1 MRLPEFDE
9 WPNVFLFLTL
19 VSFVAITRYVSFAV
33 LPSMAISVD
42 RAPTGYLEGAWPN
55 GLVTGWALDQD
66 TPDEQVDVH
75 FYIDGPA
82 GQGGKFIGLAL
93 ADIERTDV
101 NQVMRSS
108 GPHGFE
114 FIIPTQYRDGLEH
127 KIFAYGINTGEG
139 ENRLLIGSPKSITLI
154 GLVTGGPTVLP
165 PSNGGSGGLAT
176 APAPGSVELVGSPE
190 TVFDYS
196 ASHCVSLDI
205 PDAPA
210 RAFRDANGR
219 VNLIASHYISYRMLG
234 STLDNVKRDCGMIMN
249 SANDPDFYNF
259 TFREWITA
267 PYTLDGNNVYA
278 LVHNEWYAYLV
289 DIKCRE
295 QNQGDG
301 WINTITMVQ
310 SSDAGARYSH
320 SSTYVVA
327 EPALDWDPAFPCASN
342 NYTRFGPI
350 NPSNIFQKDGYYYAF
365 YQSERDPK
373 GYYDWGACMMRT
385 KDVSSATAWQIYTE
399 HGWDDNPTASCQVI
413 DKDHL
418 EKIHESITYNNY
430 LKAYVLVG
438 MRYGPPGPG
447 IYYAIS
453 NDLLHWST
461 PVKIMGLDGIAYPSL
476 IDPTD
481 ASRNFEYSNREPY
494 IYYTR
499 FNNGTDLDR
508 DLVRQKI
515 RFTAANAPAI
525 SGTPLP
531 TSTSTPAPTQTAVPF
546 PTYTFVPTQTPTPT
560 PSPARTPNL
569 PGRQKCTGSFWLCW
583 FHIGLWFDYWNNF
596 VIIGLAVE
604 SVVCF
609 RCECT

>member
-1 MRLPEFDE
+1 MKMRLPEFDE
-9 WPNVFLFLTL
+9 WPNVFLFLTII
-19 VSFVAITRYVSFAV
+19 SFVVVTRYVSFS
-33 LPSMAISVD
+33 LTSSLAISMD
-42 RAPTGYLEGAWPN
+42 RAPTGYLEAVWPN
-55 GLVTGWALDQD
+55 GLVTGWGLDQD
-66 TPDEQVDVH
+66 TPGESIDIH

-82 GQGGKFIGLAL
+82 GLGGKFIGFVL

-101 NQVMRSS
+101 NQAMHSS

-114 FIIPTQYRDGLEH
+114 FLVPPQYRDGLEH

-139 ENRLLIGSPKSITLI
+139 ENRMLIGSPRSVTMIALI
-154 GLVTGGPTVLP
+154 IGGPVGLP
-165 PSNGGSGGLAT
+165 PDGATSGNSGLT
-176 APAPGSVELVGSPE
+176 VVPSPGKVELVGSPE

-196 ASHCVSLDI
+196 TSHCVSLDI

-210 RAFRDANGR
+210 RAFRDAGGR

-234 STLDNVKRDCGMIMN
+234 NTLDNVKRDCGMIMN
-249 SANDPDFYNF
+249 SRNDPEFDNF

-267 PYTLDGNNVYA
+267 PYTLDGNNIYA

-289 DIKCRE
+289 DFRCRE

-301 WINTITMVQ
+301 WINAITLVQ
-310 SSDAGARYSH
+310 SSDGGAHYSH
-320 SSTYVVA
+320 PTDYVVA
-327 EPALDWDPAFPCASN
+327 KPGLGWDSSFPCASN

-365 YQSERDPK
+365 YQSERDPR
-373 GYYDWGACMMRT
+373 GYYEWGACLMRT
-385 KDVSSATAWQIYTE
+385 KDITAASAWEILTAD
-399 HGWDDNPTASCQVI
+399 GWRDDPGVSCQVV

-447 IYYAIS
+447 VYYAIS

-461 PVKIMGLDGIAYPSL
+461 PVRIMGLDGIAYPSL
-476 IDPTD
+476 MDPTD
-481 ASRNFEYSNREPY
+481 TSRNFEYSNREPY

-515 RFTAANAPAI
+515 RFTATSGPAI
-525 SGTPLP
+525 TTVPTPVITP
-531 TSTSTPAPTQTAVPF
+531 TPVPPTPTPTVTPF
-546 PTYTFVPTQTPTPT
+546 PTPTPTPT

-569 PGRQKCTGSFWLCW
+569 PGSKKCTGPAWLCW
-583 FHIGLWFDYWNNF
+583 FNIRL
-596 VIIGLAVE
+596 
-604 SVVCF
+604 
-609 RCECT
+609 